1 MLQKILLGDLMF
13 RPKHGNNAAVV
24 LGLISSISSRLSFR
38 SMKERS
44 PQQRHQRPKERS
56 GLPFQQKTLHTTSK
70 RKKWLEQRRKN
81 ENIKVVSLDAIGGA
95 EFLLDRFGGSLGLI
109 GCLKVQI

>member
-81 ENIKVVSLDAIGGA
+81 GNKKSCFFRRDRWRGVSPRRIRQMPRPHRLP
-95 EFLLDRFGGSLGLI
+95 
-109 GCLKVQI
+109 